1 MKVIYF
7 LAALA
12 ILSNSCGNNNSNQP
26 IAEDDSAVNMTYSWE
41 AILNDSTQRLEMKKA
56 EAMGPNFFT
65 ASSVINFI
73 NSGNTNIRLD
83 LVKTSNDTIYI
94 KIADAEYLTQRMGSA
109 GPTMYFAATV
119 YNLTEI
125 SGIRFVNFDFEEG
138 DHAQPGTYDR
148 DSFKND

>member
-1 MKVIYF
+1 MKIIYC
-7 LAALA
+7 LAALT
-12 ILSNSCGNNNSNQP
+12 ILGNSCGNNNADPP
-26 IAEDDSAVNMTYSWE
+26 IAEDDSAVNMTYFWE
-41 AILNDSTQRLEMKKA
+41 ASLNDSTQRLEMKKV
-56 EAMGPNFFT
+56 ETMESNSLT